1 MTRKASWGQYAS
13 TAGTG
18 TSGQAYGG
26 TTTRSCAFGDL
37 STPKSCN
44 AVMESEY
51 DFIVVGGRCLDH
63 RNKFRTDDIQLE
75 HRALCLPRVWPTPQ
89 PPRQFFSS
97 KQEDRTPTPLINL
110 LLIASMQPSQM
121 DLL

>member
-1 MTRKASWGQYAS
+1 
-13 TAGTG
+13 
-18 TSGQAYGG
+18 
-26 TTTRSCAFGDL
+26 
-37 STPKSCN
+37 
-44 AVMESEY
+44 MESEY

-63 RNKFRTDDIQLE
+63 RIEFRTDDIQLE

-97 KQEDRTPTPLINL
+97 KQEDQMPTPLINRV
-110 LLIASMQPSQM
+110 LIASMPLSQM